1 LAIRQSFDEDFL
13 LYISKDMIEGKL
25 SDEFDGNILS
35 ELQKDVKW
43 IEYNDHINLHDF
55 EKVHVKTSADQLS
68 IYAKVSP

>member
-1 LAIRQSFDEDFL
+1 
-13 LYISKDMIEGKL
+13 MIEGKL